1 MENLNYI
8 EKNKKYLS
16 EVSQIAISK
25 IANEHW
31 SAVCEAV
38 DFVNSGGSEPGI
50 DCQIATTFE
59 KFEDFENARSSAW
72 NEKGSKKQTEV
83 EGVNVVIYKG
93 FQLQKNQK
101 RKDSAILDLGDFR
114 VVLSAEA

>member
-1 MENLNYI
+1 MENYI

-16 EVSQIAISK
+16 ETSQMAISK
-25 IANEHW
+25 IESAYW
-31 SAVCEAV
+31 LAVCEAV

-59 KFEDFENARSSAW
+59 TFEDFENARSSAW
-72 NEKGSKKQTEV
+72 NEKGNKKQVEV

-93 FQLQKNQK
+93 FQLKKNQK

-114 VVLSAEA
+114 VVLSSEA